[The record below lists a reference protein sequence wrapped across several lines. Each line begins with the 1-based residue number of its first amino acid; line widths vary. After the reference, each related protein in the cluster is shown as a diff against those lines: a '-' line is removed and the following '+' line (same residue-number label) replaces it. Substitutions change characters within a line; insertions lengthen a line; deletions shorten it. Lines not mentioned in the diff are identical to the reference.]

1 MAAINIEQE
10 VLYLN
15 VEKVSP
21 NPYQPRKFFDNDSIE
36 DLAKSIKEYGVMQP
50 ISVRLINGVSYEL
63 VAGERR
69 LRASRL
75 AGLATI
81 PAIVVN
87 IKDQDSAMLAIIE
100 NIQRE
105 DLNYIEEAIGFTNLL
120 EDYRFTQE
128 ELAKRLGKSQ
138 STIANKIR
146 ILKLSKEVQKFLIE
160 NNLSE
165 RHARALLRLED
176 EGMQIFVLQKVVKDG
191 LNVKK
196 TEDLIARMLEDKKE
210 PVKGSAKIKRIIKDI
225 RLFSNTIKQTV
236 GMMKDSGYETEYIID
251 EIENGCE
258 ILIKVSYDKKTD
270 K

>member
-10 VLYLN
+10 ILYLG
-15 VEKVSP
+15 VDRVSP
-21 NPYQPRKFFDNDSIE
+21 NPYQPRKFFDNESIE

-75 AGLATI
+75 AGLLTI
-81 PAIVVN
+81 PAIVVD

-120 EDYRFTQE
+120 EDYKFTQE

-146 ILKLSKEVQKFLIE
+146 ILKLSKDVQKFLME

-176 EGMQIFVLQKVVKDG
+176 EAVQLFVLQKVVKDG

-196 TEDLIARMLEDKKE
+196 TEDLIERMLEDKKE
-210 PVKGSAKIKRIIKDI
+210 VKTKGAKVKRIIKDM
-225 RLFSNTIKQTV
+225 RLFSNSIKQSLSI
-236 GMMKDSGYETEYIID
+236 MEESGYKTEYLLD
-251 EIENGCE
+251 EVEDGCE
-258 ILIKVSYDKKTD
+258 ILIKVTYNKAEH
-270 K
+270 